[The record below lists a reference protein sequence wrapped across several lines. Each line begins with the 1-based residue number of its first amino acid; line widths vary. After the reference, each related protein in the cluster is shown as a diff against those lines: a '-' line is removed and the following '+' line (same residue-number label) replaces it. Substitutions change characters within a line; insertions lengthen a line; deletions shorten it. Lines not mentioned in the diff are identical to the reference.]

1 MPASMA
7 GIWLRIADNQERTR
21 DHSDQVVCNPTDDA
35 NRQAQSPSEMT
46 SNRSSRVGKIHQP
59 EQAIV
64 NGFVQMVTDRLAAGW
79 SGYLVSITFQHIRGP
94 RHVVLSRMKDEI
106 QRVYSTLVTRV
117 HRKPKTAP
125 VEELPIL
132 IAVADLPVFKLDRA
146 KSSSSCNDGLH
157 FHAILMLPAT
167 SRLKESAVDHFR
179 SNADLY
185 AGPRKIVDT
194 IHVKPATH
202 DYDRLLDYV
211 FKSVLNRRIPYD
223 EAILVLP
230 RTHRELGAARD
241 WRRGEAPAHKQI
253 LPLLS

>member
-1 MPASMA
+1 MMFS
-7 GIWLRIADNQERTR
+7 
-21 DHSDQVVCNPTDDA
+21 
-35 NRQAQSPSEMT
+35 QSSAV
-46 SNRSSRVGKIHQP
+46 RKHQRP
-59 EQAIV
+59 EQEIV
-64 NGFVQMVTDRLAAGW
+64 GGFVQMVTGKIAGGW
-79 SGYLVSITFQHIRGP
+79 SAYLVTVVFQHIPGP
-94 RHVVLSRMKDEI
+94 RHVVLNRMTDEV
-106 QRVYSTLVTRV
+106 QRIYSTLVTRV
-117 HRKPKTAP
+117 HRKPKSAP
-125 VEELPIL
+125 IDELPVL

>member
-7 GIWLRIADNQERTR
+7 GIWLRIADNQEPTR

-79 SGYLVSITFQHIRGP
+79 SGYLVTIVFRQIPGP
-94 RHVVLSRMKDEI
+94 RHVVLSRMKDEL

-125 VEELPIL
+125 VDELPVL

-146 KSSSSCNDGLH
+146 KSSGSCNDGLH
-157 FHAILMLPAT
+157 FHAILLLPAT
-167 SRLKESAVDHFR
+167 SRLRESPVDHFH
-179 SNADLY
+179 SHADLY
-185 AGPRKIVDT
+185 AGLRKLVDR
-194 IHVKPATH
+194 IHIKPATH
-202 DYDRLLDYV
+202 DYDRLVDYV
-211 FKSVLNRRIPYD
+211 FKTVLNRRIPYD

-230 RTHRELGAARD
+230 RTHRELGATRD
-241 WRRGEAPAHKQI
+241 RPKAEAPAHRRI
-253 LPLLS
+253 LPLPS